1 MSPGSIGI
9 IGGSGFIGS
18 YLGRKLQQ
26 LGNRSFYIVDKVQS
40 PRFAE
45 LSRIADVRSLEALR
59 AVIADESLLIHLA
72 AEHRYLSLLRWDY
85 FGFSS
90 RVVTGFSPIR
100 PQSFCSFG

>member
-45 LSRIADVRSLEALR
+45 LRERS
-59 AVIADESLLIHLA
+59 D
-72 AEHRYLSLLRWDY
+72 
-85 FGFSS
+85 
-90 RVVTGFSPIR
+90 P
-100 PQSFCSFG
+100 